1 MKGRPIGGSLEL
13 FYDFKSNRKESPMKT
28 YYVGM
33 DVHRATIMIVV
44 LNGAGKVVM
53 HSGVETGAERVRDYL
68 KQLRGKVY
76 VTFEEGTQANWL
88 HDVVRPLVTEVV
100 VCDPRHNKLLQ
111 SGNKNDR
118 VDAQKL
124 AELLRNGSLR
134 AVYHGDN
141 GVRTLKELV
150 RTYDCL
156 VSDTTRVM
164 NRLKAIYRGRAIAC
178 GGHEIYRQDR
188 RKQWLAKLS
197 DSGAQQRAGFLYEQL
212 GALKPLRHK
221 AKLAMVKEARR
232 QTAYPWLMSVP
243 RLGCVSVA
251 QLIAVVGTPH
261 RFRSKRQFWPYV
273 GLAVVTC
280 SSADHEVVN
289 GVLRRSTK
297 PIATRGLNRNH
308 NHLLKRVFKNAATSA
323 CHSGPFKAGYDAR
336 VARGMAPS
344 LARLTIA
351 RQLAATTLAIW
362 KRGEQFDPER
372 MKQQAA

>member
-1 MKGRPIGGSLEL
+1 
-13 FYDFKSNRKESPMKT
+13 MKT

-33 DVHRATIMIVV
+33 DVHRASIVIVV
-44 LNGAGKVVM
+44 LNGAGKIVM
-53 HSGVETGAERVRDYL
+53 QSVIETGAERVRGFL
-68 KQLRGKVY
+68 KQLRGRVY

-88 HDVVRPLVTEVV
+88 HDVVRSLVTEVV

-178 GGHEIYRQDR
+178 GGHDIYRQDR
-188 RKQWLAKLS
+188 REQWLAKLPER
-197 DSGAQQRAGFLYEQL
+197 GAKQRAGFLYRQL
-212 GALKPLRHK
+212 AAMKPLRHE
-221 AKLAMVKEARR
+221 AKRAMVKEARR
-232 QTAYPWLMSVP
+232 QAAYPWLLSVP
-243 RLGCVSVA
+243 KLGSVSVA
-251 QLIAVVGTPH
+251 QLMAVVGTPY
-261 RFRSKRQFWPYV
+261 RFRSKRQFWTYV

-280 SSADHEVVN
+280 TSADHEVVN
-289 GVLRRSTK
+289 GVMRRSTK

-323 CHSGPFKAGYDAR
+323 CHSGPFKAAYDTR
-336 VARGMAPS
+336 VAQGMAPS

-351 RQLAATTLAIW
+351 RQLAAITLAIW
-362 KRGEQFDPER
+362 KRGEQFNPER
-372 MKQQAA
+372 IKQPAA

>member
-1 MKGRPIGGSLEL
+1 MR
-13 FYDFKSNRKESPMKT
+13 T

-33 DVHRATIMIVV
+33 DVHGASIVMVV

-53 HSGVETGAERVRDYL
+53 QSVIETGAERVRGYL

-88 HDVVRPLVTEVV
+88 HEVVRPLVTEVI

-111 SGNKNDR
+111 CGNKNDR

-124 AELLRNGSLR
+124 AELLRNRSLK

-178 GGHEIYRQDR
+178 GGHDIYRQDR
-188 RKQWLAKLS
+188 RKQWLEKLREPGAK
-197 DSGAQQRAGFLYEQL
+197 QRAGFLYEQL
-212 GALKPLRHK
+212 AALKPLRHK
-221 AKLAMVKEARR
+221 AKQEMVKEGRR
-232 QTAYPWLMSVP
+232 QTAYRRLLSVP
-243 RLGCVSVA
+243 KLGAVSVA

-261 RFRSKRQFWPYV
+261 RFRSKHQFWTYV
-273 GLAVVTC
+273 GLAVVTR

-308 NHLLKRVFKNAATSA
+308 NHLLKRVFKNAASSA
-323 CHSGPFKAGYDAR
+323 CHSGPFKAGYDVR

-372 MKQQAA
+372 KKQQAA

>member
-1 MKGRPIGGSLEL
+1 
-13 FYDFKSNRKESPMKT
+13 MKT

-33 DVHRATIMIVV
+33 DVHGASIAIVV
-44 LNGAGKVVM
+44 LNGAGKIVM
-53 HSGVETGAERVRDYL
+53 QLVVETGAERVRGFL

-88 HDVVRPLVTEVV
+88 HDIVRPLVTEVV

-111 SGNKNDR
+111 SGNKSDR
-118 VDAQKL
+118 VDAYKL

-150 RTYDCL
+150 RNYDCL

-164 NRLKAIYRGRAIAC
+164 NRLKAIYRGRALVC
-178 GGHEIYRQDR
+178 KGHDIYRQDR
-188 RKQWLAKLS
+188 RGQWLEKLS
-197 DSGAQQRAGFLYEQL
+197 ERGARQRASFLYAQL
-212 GALKPLRHK
+212 AALRPLRHE
-221 AKLAMVKEARR
+221 AKLVMVKEARR
-232 QTAYPWLMSVP
+232 QAAYPWLLSVP
-243 RLGCVSVA
+243 QFGAVSVA
-251 QLIAVVGTPH
+251 QVIAVVGTPY
-261 RFRSKRQFWPYV
+261 RFRSKRQFWTYV
-273 GLAVVTC
+273 GLAVVTR
-280 SSADHEVVN
+280 STADHVVVA
-289 GVLRRSTK
+289 GVLRRSTR

-308 NHLLKRVFKNAATSA
+308 NHVLKRVFKSAASSA
-323 CHSGPFKAGYDAR
+323 CHSGPFKAAYDAR
-336 VARGMAPS
+336 VAQGMDPS

-362 KRGEQFDPER
+362 KRGEQFNPER

>member
-1 MKGRPIGGSLEL
+1 
-13 FYDFKSNRKESPMKT
+13 MKT

-33 DVHRATIMIVV
+33 DVHRASIVIVV
-44 LNGAGKVVM
+44 LNGAGKIVM
-53 HSGVETGAERVRDYL
+53 QSVIENGAERVRGFL
-68 KQLRGKVY
+68 KQLRGKVS

-88 HDVVRPLVTEVV
+88 HDVVRPLVTEVI

-124 AELLRNGSLR
+124 AELLRNGSLK

-156 VSDTTRVM
+156 VSDSTRVM
-164 NRLKAIYRGRAIAC
+164 NRLKAIFRGRAIAC
-178 GGHEIYRQDR
+178 AGHEIYRQDR
-188 RKQWLAKLS
+188 REQWLEKLREP
-197 DSGAQQRAGFLYEQL
+197 GARQRAGFLYEQL
-212 GALKPLRHK
+212 AALKPLRRK
-221 AKLAMVKEARR
+221 VKLAMVKEVRR

-243 RLGCVSVA
+243 KLGAVSVA
-251 QLIAVVGTPH
+251 QLMAVVGTPY
-261 RFRSKRQFWPYV
+261 RFRSKRQFWTYV

-289 GVLRRSTK
+289 GVLRRSQR
-297 PIATRGLNRNH
+297 PLATRGLNLNH

-323 CHSGPFKAGYDAR
+323 CHSGPFKAAYDLR
-336 VARGMAPS
+336 VERGMAPS

-351 RQLAATTLAIW
+351 RQLAATTLTIW
-362 KRGEQFDPER
+362 KRGELFSTER
-372 MKQQAA
+372 MKQQAT